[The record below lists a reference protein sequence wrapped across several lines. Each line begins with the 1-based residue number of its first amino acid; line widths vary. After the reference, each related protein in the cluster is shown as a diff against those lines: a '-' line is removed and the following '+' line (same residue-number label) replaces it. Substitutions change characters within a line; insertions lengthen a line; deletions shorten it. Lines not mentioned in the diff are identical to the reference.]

1 MDDFSKS
8 RTKSSPKLLKSAIWT
23 NFPDFDSTR
32 FWTKLNKIFVDDF
45 SRNRSESW
53 LDFEKATFETFVDK
67 ITKNQSDAGSGN
79 LPLRVYIP
87 GLNLTTLTVRA
98 NVLLIENV
106 RLSVDSS
113 LFSRIFIKCGS
124 LGGKQG
130 TFIWRTRI
138 RIDQIL
144 KLNFW
149 ILRSPAA
156 ETLDKNL
163 TLILKFSKYKSTT
176 VYKMLLYF

>member
-1 MDDFSKS
+1 MIPLLLYIVEAIILLSKPFQN
-8 RTKSSPKLLKSAIWT
+8 K
-23 NFPDFDSTR
+23 
-32 FWTKLNKIFVDDF
+32 FW
-45 SRNRSESW
+45 
-53 LDFEKATFETFVDK
+53 
-67 ITKNQSDAGSGN
+67 GN
-79 LPLRVYIP
+79 LYDFYTCISLLFNPEHTRIGFGDP
-87 GLNLTTLTVRA
+87 GNEAERSA
-98 NVLLIENV
+98 YRNYV

-163 TLILKFSKYKSTT
+163 TLILKFSKYKSTI
-176 VYKMLLYF
+176 VYKRLSYF